1 MSDVSEDDTIC
12 FVELVSFFGMLLSCP
27 GVGAPGRFF
36 SLLNLFYNTRGNVN
50 VILRKQSTA
59 ASSLCAM
66 LFFIYIVKHTK
77 VKETAKA
84 IYAVYGFI
92 REIV

>member
-1 MSDVSEDDTIC
+1 MINFNC
-12 FVELVSFFGMLLSCP
+12 RP

-36 SLLNLFYNTRGNVN
+36 ILLNLFHDTCGNVN

-66 LFFIYIVKHTK
+66 LFFIYIVKYTK
-77 VKETAKA
+77 IKKTAKT
-84 IYAVYGFI
+84 IYTVYGFI